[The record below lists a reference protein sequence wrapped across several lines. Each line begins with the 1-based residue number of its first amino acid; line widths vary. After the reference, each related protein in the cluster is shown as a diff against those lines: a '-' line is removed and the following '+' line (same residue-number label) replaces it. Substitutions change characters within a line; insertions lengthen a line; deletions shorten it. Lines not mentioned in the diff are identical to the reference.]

1 MKITPNQ
8 LRRLIREQTMPHM
21 MPGDDED
28 DERTH
33 TYNFMSA
40 TQGSPESEEAASA
53 LAVMFANDDYT
64 AHVMDIARAFE
75 GAGADEE
82 TATENAE
89 WIVDTFGYTGE
100 RDDYDDDDMSA
111 DEYRD
116 WHIHTEQPTPKR
128 NAT

>member
-1 MKITPNQ
+1 MKITTNQ
-8 LRRLIREQTMPHM
+8 LRRLIREQVESY
-21 MPGDDED
+21 DDGGLED

-33 TYNFMSA
+33 AYNFMSA
-40 TQGSPESEEAASA
+40 PQGSPESEEAASA
-53 LAVMFANDDYT
+53 LAVMTANADYT

-111 DEYRD
+111 DEYRAA
-116 WHIHTEQPTPKR
+116 HPYRATYTEE
-128 NAT
+128 